1 MINNK
6 QHNINKNGHRIFF
19 ILILCLFGFCL
30 VQAMQA
36 PRKKHKKRPEGE
48 RVYLLHADEL
58 RYDMF
63 GRNPDAQI
71 VKGKVS
77 FMHQGGHLTCDSAYF
92 YQGTN
97 SVKAF
102 GHVHYRQGDTLS
114 LTCERAEYDGMMQ
127 MMHARRNVVL
137 HHRRQTLK
145 TDSLDFDR
153 LYNMANFFDGGTL
166 IDGKDRLVSD
176 WGEYH
181 TETREAKFVFNVKLR
196 SGKDVVTTDTLYY
209 DVPTSTAHMV
219 GPSKIVSG
227 SSVVHTADGYYDTKT
242 DKAKLFGRSTL
253 VDKDKSITGD
263 SLYYVKNGESTGYG
277 NVVYVDKKNKNSLT
291 CNYLRYNE
299 KTGMGFATK
308 RPVAIDYSQKDTLWM
323 HSDTMRIYTFN
334 INTDSVY
341 RKVHAYPHVRAFR
354 NDMQAI
360 CDSLVFNSKDSCMTM
375 YKDPVIWNA
384 NRQMLGEEIRAY
396 MADSTI
402 RFAHVIGQ
410 ALSIE
415 QMPDSVHYN
424 QITSS
429 EMKSYFE
436 KGEMKMTEAIGNVQT
451 VYYMTND
458 KDSSLVGLN
467 YLETDTMRMYLGA
480 ARKLD
485 KIWTNKFTSTM
496 YPITQVPPA
505 KYKLPNFAWFEDLR
519 PTDKNDIFV
528 WRGKSSGTEL
538 KSFKRHEA
546 PLQSLKKEP
555 LKEDKEKAEAE
566 TASGKTDKEV
576 AKSASKTAPKKA
588 VRAASGKNSKVA
600 PKVTK
605 KNKRKLK
612 KKRR

>member
-196 SGKDVVTTDTLYY
+196 SGKNVVTTDTLYY

-496 YPITQVPPA
+496 YPITQIPPA

-538 KSFKRHEA
+538 KSIKRHEA
-546 PLQSLKKEP
+546 PLQSLKKES

-566 TASGKTDKEV
+566 TASGKTDKE
-576 AKSASKTAPKKA
+576 ASKSAAKTAPKKE
-588 VRAASGKNSKVA
+588 VRAASRKNSKVA

-605 KNKRKLK
+605 KNKRK
-612 KKRR
+612 

>member
-36 PRKKHKKRPEGE
+36 PKKKHKKRPEGE

-277 NVVYVDKKNKNSLT
+277 NVVYVDKRNKNSLT

-505 KYKLPNFAWFEDLR
+505 KYKLPNFAWFENLR
-519 PTDKNDIFV
+519 PKDKNDIFV

-538 KSFKRHEA
+538 KSIKRHEA
-546 PLQSLKKEP
+546 PLQSLKKES
-555 LKEDKEKAEAE
+555 LKEDREKAEAE
-566 TASGKTDKEV
+566 TASGKTDKE
-576 AKSASKTAPKKA
+576 ASKSASKTAPKKA

-605 KNKRKLK
+605 KNKRK
-612 KKRR
+612 

>member
-153 LYNMANFFDGGTL
+153 LYNMANFFDGGML

-538 KSFKRHEA
+538 KSIKRHEA
-546 PLQSLKKEP
+546 PLQSLKKES
-555 LKEDKEKAEAE
+555 LKEDKMKAEAE
-566 TASGKTDKEV
+566 TASGKTDKE
-576 AKSASKTAPKKA
+576 ASKSAFKTAPKKA
-588 VRAASGKNSKVA
+588 VRAASRKTSKVA

-605 KNKRKLK
+605 KNKRK
-612 KKRR
+612 

>member
-277 NVVYVDKKNKNSLT
+277 NVVYVDKRNKNSLT

-505 KYKLPNFAWFEDLR
+505 KYKLPNFAWFENLR
-519 PTDKNDIFV
+519 PKDKNDIFV

-538 KSFKRHEA
+538 KSIKRHEA
-546 PLQSLKKEP
+546 PLQSLKKES
-555 LKEDKEKAEAE
+555 LKEDREKAEAD
-566 TASGKTDKEV
+566 TDSGKTDKE
-576 AKSASKTAPKKA
+576 ASKSASKTAPKKA

-605 KNKRKLK
+605 KNKRK
-612 KKRR
+612 

>member
-6 QHNINKNGHRIFF
+6 QYNINKNGHRIFF

-36 PRKKHKKRPEGE
+36 PRKKHKKRPKGE

-277 NVVYVDKKNKNSLT
+277 NVVYVDKKNKNTLT

-299 KTGMGFATK
+299 KTGKGFATK

-429 EMKSYFE
+429 EMKSYFK

-538 KSFKRHEA
+538 KSIKRHEA
-546 PLQSLKKEP
+546 PLQSLKKES
-555 LKEDKEKAEAE
+555 LKEDKGKAEAE
-566 TASGKTDKEV
+566 TASGKTAKEV
-576 AKSASKTAPKKA
+576 SKSASKTAPKKA
-588 VRAASGKNSKVA
+588 VRAASRKTSKVA

-605 KNKRKLK
+605 KNKRK
-612 KKRR
+612 

>member
-63 GRNPDAQI
+63 GRTPDAQI

-153 LYNMANFFDGGTL
+153 LYNMANFFDGGKL

-323 HSDTMRIYTFN
+323 HSDTMRIYTYH

-528 WRGKSSGTEL
+528 WRGKTSGTEL
-538 KSFKRHEA
+538 KSIKRHEA

-566 TASGKTDKEV
+566 TASGKTDKE
-576 AKSASKTAPKKA
+576 ASKSASKTAPKKT
-588 VRAASGKNSKVA
+588 VRAASRKTSKVA

-605 KNKRKLK
+605 KNKRK
-612 KKRR
+612 

>member
-277 NVVYVDKKNKNSLT
+277 NVVYVDKRNKNSLT

-505 KYKLPNFAWFEDLR
+505 KYKLPNFAWFENLR

-538 KSFKRHEA
+538 KSIKRHEA
-546 PLQSLKKEP
+546 PLQSLKKES
-555 LKEDKEKAEAE
+555 LKEDREKAEAE
-566 TASGKTDKEV
+566 TASGKTDKE
-576 AKSASKTAPKKA
+576 ASKSASKTAPKKA

-605 KNKRKLK
+605 KNKRK
-612 KKRR
+612 

>member
-505 KYKLPNFAWFEDLR
+505 KYKLPNFAWFENLR
-519 PTDKNDIFV
+519 PKDKNDIFV

-538 KSFKRHEA
+538 KSIKRHEA
-546 PLQSLKKEP
+546 PLQSLKKES
-555 LKEDKEKAEAE
+555 LKEDREKAEAD
-566 TASGKTDKEV
+566 TASGKTDKE
-576 AKSASKTAPKKA
+576 ASKSASKTAPKKA
-588 VRAASGKNSKVA
+588 VRAASGKNSKVEIGRA
-600 PKVTK
+600 HV
-605 KNKRKLK
+605 
-612 KKRR
+612 